1 MSPHKS
7 LLTWPRA
14 GGTCGRRCGDDD
26 EFFTPVLTELL
37 AFWCGCARPHMSR
50 WASPNHLR
58 TVPHASWLGSPSRY
72 CICSNPCVL
81 LKKAMRICLMPTSRQ
96 HHGSYET
103 RTEMHQVFPYQGLAK
118 RSQRCVSSTGTQLYS
133 CGHYRYATFYQD
145 IKARE
150 LTWLWDYG
158 DNESSQDN
166 LGSIKNFAHFKH
178 HDWPI
183 SIECT
188 GEREQE
194 DTWNSNLMS
203 VIASSITKHLEDTKQ
218 M

>member
-1 MSPHKS
+1 
-7 LLTWPRA
+7 
-14 GGTCGRRCGDDD
+14 
-26 EFFTPVLTELL
+26 
-37 AFWCGCARPHMSR
+37 
-50 WASPNHLR
+50 
-58 TVPHASWLGSPSRY
+58 
-72 CICSNPCVL
+72 
-81 LKKAMRICLMPTSRQ
+81 MPTSRQ

-133 CGHYRYATFYQD
+133 CGRYRYATFYQD

-178 HDWPI
+178 HD
-183 SIECT
+183 
-188 GEREQE
+188 
-194 DTWNSNLMS
+194 
-203 VIASSITKHLEDTKQ
+203 
-218 M
+218 